1 MAVIGFLNTTLSS
14 VEGDSVNFS
23 IGVLQGSL
31 DVSVT
36 IMFTTEDV
44 TAKGILIMI
53 HCEKLIQLNISTTL
67 LYSWTGL

>member
-1 MAVIGFLNTTLSS
+1 MLVRLIIVYYLFLTSYLVAVIGFLNTTLSS

-36 IMFTTEDV
+36 IMFSTEDV
-44 TAKGILIMI
+44 TAKGI
-53 HCEKLIQLNISTTL
+53 
-67 LYSWTGL
+67 

>member
-31 DVSVT
+31 DVSIT

-44 TAKGILIMI
+44 TAKGI
-53 HCEKLIQLNISTTL
+53 
-67 LYSWTGL
+67 